1 VFAHPQSKYFR
12 VDKIARDQL
21 EDYASRKGISTKQA
35 EHDIKANLNF

>member
-21 EDYASRKGISTKQA
+21 EDYAARKNISIEQA
-35 EHDIKANLNF
+35 EQLSL